1 MISINKYHEK
11 MEEKEKPVTK
21 TITYTVQFHKWN
33 LSVVCTQT
41 LPLCCEGSEIVSNK
55 SSAKVEPIKAH

>member
-1 MISINKYHEK
+1 